1 MKIFLNNQLT
11 ELPHDHM
18 TVAQL
23 VEWQGLNRANTA
35 VAIND
40 RLVKQLQW
48 GSRELQLHDRVTLIT
63 AAFGG

>member
-1 MKIFLNNQLT
+1 MKIFLNSKLT

-18 TVAQL
+18 TVEQL